1 MAKRHWHV
9 HSTMP
14 GGYLCNCDWHYPLD
28 AAGRDDV
35 LREEKRYWVDFKED
49 SPYPALI
56 RISGSIKAG
65 RFLIED
71 LGSIAWSRIVESW
84 ECREGE
90 CYEGGD

>member
-9 HSTMP
+9 HSTLP

-28 AAGRDDV
+28 AAGRDDA
-35 LREEKRYWVDFKED
+35 LREEKRYWLDFKADAER
-49 SPYPALI
+49 PQGI
-56 RISGSIKAG
+56 RITGSIRDG
-65 RFLIED
+65 YFDID
-71 LGSIAWSRIVESW
+71 DIDSLGWSRYVESW